1 MQLLPW
7 WSSDHEAML
16 LAVVG
21 HEDDVAVGGPDEAG
35 QLQVVLGARR
45 RRLHGGNLVGLDA
58 AQLRSRVQHP
68 DAAQQTG
75 VHLGRGEN
83 SEFLNVPQRSSKF
96 LNVPLRFLAFLS
108 PFNVPQPAF
117 L

>member
-1 MQLLPW
+1 MQLLLW
-7 WSSDHEAML
+7 WRSDHEAVL

-21 HEDDVAVGGPDEAG
+21 HEDDVTVGGPDEAG
-35 QLQVVLGARR
+35 QLQVVLRARR

-75 VHLGRGEN
+75 VHLVGEI
-83 SEFLNVPQRSSKF
+83 SEFLNIPQRFLMF
-96 LNVPLRFLAFLS
+96 LNVY
-108 PFNVPQPAF
+108 
-117 L
+117 